1 MASSF
6 FPLSDGTSFV
16 EIPDGT
22 DPKDVPALAAQGEA
36 QLADKYG
43 KQAATTGQ
51 PVTAGSKVYSAT
63 TTYPDTYFGHAG
75 AWLDQNIPGANW
87 AEKNIAQPVENATTP
102 TFGPGG
108 VGATALRIGTNR
120 LTGAVDLPANIL
132 NTLKH
137 VAGSPPA
144 PADTAAPDPNT
155 SNFAG
160 FKPHIDPTTG
170 KPEMLTGGS
179 STTEGDIP
187 TASGAILNQSGG
199 SQLGPDA
206 SLARQLL
213 EAGVTGFTPGPN
225 LSNLVTSL
233 KNMRI
238 PVSNWPGIVQS
249 LKNAGWAVS
258 GTIGSDLGGKYF
270 GEGGALLGNLLFGGA
285 IPLKQPAAV
294 TVAHGLTDPS
304 ATDTYAAYM
313 RARPITPGGN
323 FQGLT
328 SAPPPGMP
336 DFSGTMPGFKTMANE
351 GGQRIAT
358 SLSGVPYVGA
368 PLAQGEANDR
378 SFIQWGRDA
387 AANDVSGG
395 ALPADGVN
403 AGTLGSTLQSG
414 AQQAILNIVA
424 EQQRRQQAQ
433 TALMNGGGAEVPVTN
448 TVMTGVNA
456 IKGNQRSDS
465 ATEATGQRVGELINS
480 SPGGVNYQRAD
491 VPLPAQPSVTWSHLT
506 DWVGELNDSL
516 GKSGMKALPDD
527 IANALKD
534 AANADREAAANAQSP
549 GAGAMFRENNVVYAK
564 AQAALDQLRQMAGTE
579 LGSSGEFRDVPTQ
592 QAAAAYLKSRMQSP
606 DSLDQTLLHPAF
618 PANARLNAA
627 AQIIAT
633 LGDTGT
639 SGTASGF
646 RPEAFANQYGGGKAG
661 QRPTIDAL
669 LTGQSGQP
677 AGATSLLD
685 NLRTVAEHF
694 STPTSRFGLIKSL
707 GSAELVRKILELGGK
722 TVEHVLP
729 WKAANYLGA
738 PQIGRGMSAMLES
751 EAVRRAMGGQPQDWD
766 AFTHRAATAAS
777 TIDAEQRN
785 RLHYGHVQSGATP

>member
-22 DPKDVPALAAQGEA
+22 DPKDVPNLAAQGEA
-36 QLADKYG
+36 QLATKYG
-43 KQAATTGQ
+43 QQAATTGQ

-87 AEKNIAQPVENATTP
+87 AEKNIAQPIENATTP

-108 VGATALRIGTNR
+108 VGASGLRIATNR
-120 LTGAVDLPANIL
+120 AVGAVDLPATTL
-132 NTLKH
+132 NVIKH
-137 VAGSPPA
+137 F
-144 PADTAAPDPNT
+144 AAPER
-155 SNFAG
+155 G
-160 FKPHIDPTTG
+160 
-170 KPEMLTGGS
+170 
-179 STTEGDIP
+179 TEGDIP
-187 TASGAILNQSGG
+187 YLSKTILDQSGTQ
-199 SQLGPDA
+199 QLGPDA
-206 SLARQLL
+206 GLTQQLL
-213 EAGVTGFTPGPN
+213 EAGATGAAPGG
-225 LSNLVTSL
+225 
-233 KNMRI
+233 RG
-238 PVSNWPGIVQS
+238 WPGIVES
-249 LKNAGWAVS
+249 LKQAGWGVS
-258 GTIGSDLGGKYF
+258 GTTASDIAGKYF
-270 GEGGALLGNLLFGGA
+270 GEPGAYLANLVFGGA
-285 IPLKQPAAV
+285 IPIKQPAAA
-294 TVAHGLTDPS
+294 TAAHGLTDPS

-336 DFSGTMPGFKTMANE
+336 DFSGTMPGFKTLANE

-414 AQQAILNIVA
+414 AQQAILRIVA

-527 IANALKD
+527 IAAALKD

-579 LGSSGEFRDVPTQ
+579 LGSSGEFKDVPTQ

-639 SGTASGF
+639 GGTASGF

-677 AGATSLLD
+677 AGATNLLD

-707 GSAELVRKILELGGK
+707 GSAELVRKIMEFGGSA
-722 TVEHVLP
+722 VEHVLP

-738 PQIGRGMSAMLES
+738 PQIGRAMSAMLES
-751 EAVRRAMGGQPQDWD
+751 EAVRRSMGGQPQDYG
-766 AFTHRAATAAS
+766 AVANRAATTAA
-777 TIDAEQRN
+777 ILNANQRN
-785 RLHYGHVQSGATP
+785 RLHYGNVQSGATP